1 MDGKYWIISSKYP
14 VGIDNNDN
22 HSAVKP
28 VITNGATK
36 VVSLLVF
43 VVQRQ
48 RCAHYLFRVPESTW
62 FPLSYDGVTIR
73 AFFFI

>member
-28 VITNGATK
+28 VITDDPTRA
-36 VVSLLVF
+36 VSL
-43 VVQRQ
+43 
-48 RCAHYLFRVPESTW
+48 YK
-62 FPLSYDGVTIR
+62 
-73 AFFFI
+73 